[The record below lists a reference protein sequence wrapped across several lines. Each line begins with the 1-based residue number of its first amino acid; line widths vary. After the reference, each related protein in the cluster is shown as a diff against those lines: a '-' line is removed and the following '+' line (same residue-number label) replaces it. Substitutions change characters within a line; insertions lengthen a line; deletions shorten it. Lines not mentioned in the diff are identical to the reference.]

1 MNLSSA
7 ASSHAV
13 SPHTLSPL
21 KVVVLEASP
30 NAESKTASLA
40 DIAVSIIK
48 ERYLISLSTVN
59 VYAIGSGLTS
69 AIMRSDVDRK
79 AEEALQTVERADLL
93 LVAVPVYRGSYPGMF
108 KHFMD
113 LVDQYALAKTPVML
127 MATGG
132 GERHALV
139 IDHALRPLF
148 SFFHAFVAPVGVYAS
163 SADFDKTVLLNPSI
177 YSRIQLAVDD
187 LSVLLNSYETTPDS
201 VLASRNSDGHP
212 LIA

>member
-13 SPHTLSPL
+13 SSHTLSPL

-93 LVAVPVYRGSYPGMF
+93 LWQSLFIGVPIRVCSNISWIWWIS
-108 KHFMD
+108 
-113 LVDQYALAKTPVML
+113 TP
-127 MATGG
+127 
-132 GERHALV
+132 
-139 IDHALRPLF
+139 
-148 SFFHAFVAPVGVYAS
+148 
-163 SADFDKTVLLNPSI
+163 
-177 YSRIQLAVDD
+177 
-187 LSVLLNSYETTPDS
+187 
-201 VLASRNSDGHP
+201 
-212 LIA
+212 